1 MHIQTEDTRNSY
13 DAQIPEF
20 MKWAQQRIA
29 REVKE
34 NEELAD
40 KYGTADIHSP
50 FIKNED
56 KK

>member
-1 MHIQTEDTRNSY
+1 MIIQNEDARNSY

-50 FIKNED
+50 FIKKTN
-56 KK
+56 K